1 MQLISFPFLPLRKFP
16 NLHGNLRD
24 SRRSY
29 PIMPQPNYCAML
41 LTRSATQEGTV
52 LAPGLLRSFVHVI
65 RQRENPTSDIH
76 KILSPLFSSVTN
88 RLASVIDQSIL
99 GEQYE
104 VTRTLYIVIDAI
116 ADVSMSG
123 ISHDNLYQPSI
134 GLLDG

>member
-1 MQLISFPFLPLRKFP
+1 M
-16 NLHGNLRD
+16 
-24 SRRSY
+24 
-29 PIMPQPNYCAML
+29 
-41 LTRSATQEGTV
+41 
-52 LAPGLLRSFVHVI
+52 
-65 RQRENPTSDIH
+65 
-76 KILSPLFSSVTN
+76 TN